1 MSLWR
6 IFYNAM
12 IKHSSGALS
21 PGEVRSAVL
30 SDVRRAARL
39 IDTGLWSFTTVVQG
53 AKDRQQ
59 FQAAADASDEARKQV
74 VRALKEARIAWR
86 DLKNEFETKGRDEV
100 ASQRR
105 ALQSL
110 QAEAREIKRQTQLQ
124 RQEFKKEVKDAV
136 KRVRKPSR

>member
-1 MSLWR
+1 MCIR
-6 IFYNAM
+6 
-12 IKHSSGALS
+12 
-21 PGEVRSAVL
+21 
-30 SDVRRAARL
+30 
-39 IDTGLWSFTTVVQG
+39 
-53 AKDRQQ
+53 DR
-59 FQAAADASDEARKQV
+59 